1 MPNIAC
7 VPVVRVVDAHPGLVV
22 AEVVAPLGVPGGAVQ
37 QRASEHRH
45 RVLILH
51 LTGTQGVN
59 TTLDWVQGRDKV
71 CTNGW

>member
-37 QRASEHRH
+37 QRASEY

-59 TTLDWVQGRDKV
+59 TTHDWVQGGTRYALMVGK
-71 CTNGW
+71 

>member
-22 AEVVAPLGVPGGAVQ
+22 AEVVSPLRVPGGAVQ
-37 QRASEHRH
+37 QRAPEY

>member
-7 VPVVRVVDAHPGLVV
+7 VPVVRVVDAHPCLVV

-37 QRASEHRH
+37 QRAPEY

-59 TTLDWVQGRDKV
+59 TTLDWVQGREKV